1 MRTPDF
7 IVPEKLHTLSLAQNA
22 IQDLSEVHPNFLR
35 TVRYLD
41 MSDNKIRE
49 VRYHGHFDKSA
60 PLQNLDLSHNN
71 ISVVQDCAFCNT
83 SLHTLNLAFNGMN
96 SANPDMINYVSI
108 PYHCTLGKNDEKG
121 YFSGTHWGENP
132 YFIHKLTFSK
142 SHISRN
148 SHFQNGILSK
158 IHIHKLHF

>member
-71 ISVVQDCAFCNT
+71 ISVVEDCAFCNT

-108 PYHCTLGKNDEKG
+108 HTRKNNKKVGLEPVTSILLAQCSVHYTTEISNTFRG
-121 YFSGTHWGENP
+121 QTSYINP
-132 YFIHKLTFSK
+132 
-142 SHISRN
+142 RR
-148 SHFQNGILSK
+148 
-158 IHIHKLHF
+158 

>member
-1 MRTPDF
+1 
-7 IVPEKLHTLSLAQNA
+7 
-22 IQDLSEVHPNFLR
+22 
-35 TVRYLD
+35 

-108 PYHCTLGKNDEKG
+108 PYHCTLGKIKKKVTSVG
-121 YFSGTHWGENP
+121 HTGA
-132 YFIHKLTFSK
+132 
-142 SHISRN
+142 
-148 SHFQNGILSK
+148 K
-158 IHIHKLHF
+158 IHISSIN